1 MNSNCGHLT
10 YCSNIHPGESWEE
23 HFSELQKHIPLIKQ
37 KCSPEKSFGI
47 GLRLSDK
54 ASLDLQE
61 SANLSVFLDW
71 LKDNDCY
78 VFTMNGFPFGNF
90 HHAVV
95 KDKVHKPD
103 WTTQDRVDYTIRLA
117 NILSALLPEGM
128 DGGISTSPLSY
139 RHWHT
144 EYQKDDIFKETTS
157 RLLDVVLELI
167 SIKANTGKSIHIDI
181 EPEPDGLLETGM
193 EFIHWYEN
201 YFLPLG
207 IALMEKRFELT
218 PENATIILKE
228 HVQLCYDICHFA
240 VGFENHQEI
249 IELLKQKNIS
259 IGKIQISAALKA
271 RLPSAT
277 AERGEVM
284 NAFKQ
289 FNESTYLHQVIALQ
303 QDGSFKKYRDL
314 PDALKDA
321 ANLSAIEWR
330 SHFHVPLFVE
340 KYGVLQSTQQDIVTV
355 LNLHKQ
361 QPMTNHL
368 EIETYTWEVLPDS
381 LKLPITDSIIRELE
395 WVQQSLM
402 SDV

>member
-1 MNSNCGHLT
+1 MDSNYGHLT

-54 ASLDLQE
+54 GSLDLQE

-95 KDKVHKPD
+95 KDKVHEPN

-117 NILSALLPEGM
+117 NILSVLLPPGM
-128 DGGISTSPLSY
+128 NGGISTSPLSY
-139 RHWHT
+139 RHWH
-144 EYQKDDIFKETTS
+144 EADQFDDIYKETTS
-157 RLLDVVLELI
+157 RLLDVVVELI

-181 EPEPDGLLETGM
+181 EPEPDGLIETGI
-193 EFIHWYEN
+193 EFIQWYED
-201 YFLPLG
+201 YLLPIG
-207 IALMEKRFELT
+207 VALLTDRFAWTTEK
-218 PENATIILKE
+218 AKGVIKE
-228 HVQLCYDICHFA
+228 HIQLCYDICHFA
-240 VGFENHQEI
+240 VGFENHFEVI
-249 IELLKQKNIS
+249 KDLKQLNIG

-271 RLPSAT
+271 ALSSNP
-277 AERGEVM
+277 AERGEVI

-303 QDGSFKKYRDL
+303 KDGSFKKYRDL

-321 ANLSAIEWR
+321 ANPSVVEWR

-340 KYGVLQSTQQDIVTV
+340 NYVVLQSTQQDITTV
-355 LNLHKQ
+355 LQLHQ
-361 QPMTNHL
+361 QEPLTDHL

-381 LKLPITDSIIRELE
+381 LKLPITQSIIRELE

>member
-1 MNSNCGHLT
+1 MDSNYGHLT
-10 YCSNIHPGESWEE
+10 YCSNIHPGETWEE
-23 HFSELQKHIPLIKQ
+23 HFSELQKHIPLIIE
-37 KCSPEKSFGI
+37 KCSLGKSFGI

-61 SANLSVFLDW
+61 STNLSAFLDW
-71 LKDNDCY
+71 LRANDCY

-95 KDKVHKPD
+95 KDKVHEPD
-103 WTTQDRVDYTIRLA
+103 WTSQDRVDYTIRLA
-117 NILSALLPEGM
+117 NILSVLLPEGI

-139 RHWHT
+139 RHWH
-144 EYQKDDIFKETTS
+144 KADVLDDIFKETTS
-157 RLLDVVLELI
+157 RLLEVVLELI
-167 SIKANTGKSIHIDI
+167 SIKTNTGESIHIDI

-193 EFIHWYEN
+193 EFIQWYDN
-201 YFLPLG
+201 YLLPIGVPL
-207 IALMEKRFELT
+207 LMERFEWT
-218 PENATIILKE
+218 NEKATATIKE
-228 HVQLCYDICHFA
+228 HIQLCYDICHFA
-240 VGFENHQEI
+240 VGFEDHRQVI
-249 IELLKQKNIS
+249 DLLRQKNIR

-271 RLPSAT
+271 RLSSST

-284 NAFKQ
+284 NAFKR

-321 ANLSAIEWR
+321 ANPSAIEWR
-330 SHFHVPLFVE
+330 SHFHVPIFVE
-340 KYGVLQSTQQDIVTV
+340 NYGVLQSTQQDIITV
-355 LNLHKQ
+355 LNYHKQ
-361 QPMTNHL
+361 QSMTSHL

-395 WVQQSLM
+395 WVQNSLKFK
-402 SDV
+402 V